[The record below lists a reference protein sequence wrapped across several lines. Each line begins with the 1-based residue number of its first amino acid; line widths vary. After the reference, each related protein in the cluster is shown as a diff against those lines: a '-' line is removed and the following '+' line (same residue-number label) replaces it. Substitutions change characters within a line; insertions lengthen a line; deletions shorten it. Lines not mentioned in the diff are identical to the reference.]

1 MSETKVIIIDDEA
14 PARNLLK
21 EYLQDYP
28 QLEVVAE
35 CRNGIEAI
43 ASIDSLCPDI
53 IFLDIQMPGKNG
65 FEVLQEIEHIP
76 QIIFSTAYDQFAL
89 KAFEVNAIDYLL
101 KPYTKERFRTTVNK
115 LLSSNAQALKNIQM
129 LAESLLHKAF
139 PERILVE
146 QGNKLVSVPVRDVTW
161 LEARGD
167 YTRIHT
173 GKQIF
178 ISNKGISELEQKL
191 NPQQFLR
198 IHRSTIIAIS
208 AIMEVYKEM
217 SGPQIKLQNGTV
229 LKVSRSYTHAL
240 KNLIY

>member
-1 MSETKVIIIDDEA
+1 MHTVIVIDDET
-14 PARNLLK
+14 PARNLLT

-28 QLEVVAE
+28 QLEVTAE

-43 ASIDSLCPDI
+43 ESINMLRPDI

-65 FEVLQEIEHIP
+65 FDVVQEIEHIP

-89 KAFEVNAIDYLL
+89 KAFEVNAVDYLL
-101 KPYTKERFRTTVNK
+101 KPYTRERFSATVNK
-115 LLSSNAQALKNIQM
+115 LLNNGEQAIKNIRL
-129 LAESLLHKAF
+129 LAESLLQQTF

-146 QGNKLVSVPVRDVTW
+146 QGNKLVSVPVHDITW

-173 GKQIF
+173 TKQIF
-178 ISNKGISELEQKL
+178 ISNKGISELELKL
-191 NPQQFLR
+191 NPRQFLR
-198 IHRSTIIAIS
+198 IHRSTIVAIS
-208 AIMEVYKEM
+208 AIMEVHKEL
-217 SGPQIKLQNGTV
+217 SGPQIRLQSGDI
-229 LKVSRSYTHAL
+229 LKVSRSYTNAL